1 MIEWQP
7 VIPRRVTMR
16 RMIDKGLWVFLTCF
30 IAGAALRFLF
40 DVAHW
45 LLSGP
50 RL

>member
-7 VIPRRVTMR
+7 ILPRRANLR
-16 RMIDKGLWVFLTCF
+16 RMIDRAATIFVTCF
-30 IAGAALRFLF
+30 IAGAAFRFLF

-45 LLSGP
+45 LLSGA

>member
-1 MIEWQP
+1 MIDWQP
-7 VIPRRVTMR
+7 VTPRRITLR
-16 RMIDKGLWVFLTCF
+16 RAIDRGLAIFVTCF

-45 LLSGP
+45 LASGA